1 MGQEFELVR
10 LLRAEGHA
18 EADHRQDQQGSADRH
33 RLPDMR
39 EREIQLGYR
48 FIGGPPEK
56 LAAHLK
62 SEIAKWDA
70 LDKKGA
76 FK

>member
-1 MGQEFELVR
+1 MPE
-10 LLRAEGHA
+10 
-18 EADHRQDQQGSADRH
+18 
-33 RLPDMR
+33 MK
-39 EREIQLGYR
+39 ERGTQLGYR
-48 FIGGPPEK
+48 FFGGSPEK

-70 LDKKGA
+70 LEKKGA

>member
-1 MGQEFELVR
+1 M
-10 LLRAEGHA
+10 
-18 EADHRQDQQGSADRH
+18 
-33 RLPDMR
+33 PDMR

-70 LDKKGA
+70 LEKKGA